1 MFALVYTYQGAL
13 DFASVEKMT
22 PEEREWYS
30 VRMAKQIKIDMP
42 K

>member
-1 MFALVYTYQGAL
+1 MFALLYCYQGAL
-13 DFASVEKMT
+13 DFAAVTKMT
-22 PEEREWYS
+22 PTEREWYS